1 MVSQEGRG
9 MRVGVLVHYTVFGI
23 MRKLGAARVGDG

>member
-9 MRVGVLVHYTVFGI
+9 MRVGVLVHYI
-23 MRKLGAARVGDG
+23 MYKLGAGRVGDGYR